1 MSQHLLK
8 RVLKYSVLGSGIG
21 GSTFYLWKND
31 WELTS
36 IGVVRF
42 GRAAYVAMRIAVDYK
57 LSLRNQ
63 DRSSPAYH
71 ELLSQIHLRSAL
83 RLRDMVCKNGGV
95 FIKVGQHVGTL
106 DYLLPEE
113 YVSSMKIL
121 HNQAPQSKLAD
132 LQRVVEEDLGNT
144 IGELFIDFDS
154 EPIGA
159 ASLAQVHKA
168 TLKDG
173 QVVAVKIQHPK
184 VRARS
189 YVDIK
194 TMELLVRGLA
204 VMFPGFQYL
213 WLAEETRKNLPLEL
227 DFLKEGANCETVA
240 KQYKHFSFLKVPKI
254 LWNLSSERVLT
265 MEYFEG
271 GKVDDR
277 EYMESHGISVNEVSR
292 KLGKLYSEMIFVQGY
307 VHCDPHPG
315 NVLVRNT
322 KAGVDIILLDHGLY
336 QSLTDDFR
344 LHYCKMWMAMINADV
359 EGIKEHATALNA
371 GDFYGLFACMLAAR
385 SWSSITSGMRNRKV
399 TEEETDEIKANAAE
413 FLVQISDLLNRIPRQ
428 LLLILKTNDV
438 LRGIETSLQTRANA
452 TSFINMS
459 RCCVRAVA
467 ADRLKNCQ
475 SYLETFK
482 VKLGCQWQLC
492 KLGLYKVFLWLQ
504 SSFLGSHMFNIRN
517 ALLLGR

>member
-1 MSQHLLK
+1 MSRHLLK
-8 RVLKYSVLGSGIG
+8 RAVKYSILGSGIG
-21 GSTFYLWKND
+21 CSTFYLWKND

-42 GRAAYVAMRIAVDYK
+42 GRAACVALRIAVDYK
-57 LSLRNQ
+57 LSLHNQ
-63 DRSSPAYH
+63 DNTSPAYQD
-71 ELLSQIHLRSAL
+71 LLSKIHLRSAL
-83 RLRDMVCKNGGV
+83 RLREMICKNGGV

-106 DYLLPEE
+106 DYLLPEQ
-113 YVSSMKIL
+113 YVSTMKVL
-121 HNQAPQSKLAD
+121 HNQAPQSDLAD
-132 LQRVVEEDLGNT
+132 LQKVVEEDLGKK
-144 IGELFIDFDS
+144 IEELFINFES
-154 EPIGA
+154 KPIGA

-168 TLKDG
+168 TLRDG

-204 VMFPGFQYL
+204 IVFPGFQYL
-213 WLAEETRKNLPLEL
+213 WLAEETKKNLPLEL
-227 DFLKEGANCETVA
+227 DFLKEGTNCETVA

-277 EYMESHGISVNEVSR
+277 EYMKSHGISVNEVSR

-315 NVLVRNT
+315 NVLVKKT
-322 KAGVDIILLDHGLY
+322 ETGVDIILLDHGLY

-371 GDFYGLFACMLAAR
+371 GDLYGLFACMLSAR
-385 SWSSITSGMRNRKV
+385 SWSSITSGMGNTKITR
-399 TEEETDEIKANAAE
+399 EETDEIKSYAAA
-413 FLVQISDLLNRIPRQ
+413 LLIQISDLLNRVPRQ

-438 LRGIETSLQTRANA
+438 LRGIETSLETRANA

-459 RCCVRAVA
+459 RCCVRALT
-467 ADRLKNCQ
+467 ADKLQKCHSN
-475 SYLETFK
+475 LETFK

-492 KLGLYKVFLWLQ
+492 KIGLYEMFLWLQ
-504 SSFLGSHMFNIRN
+504 SSFLGRYIFTIRN
-517 ALLLGR
+517 AQLLGR

>member
-8 RVLKYSVLGSGIG
+8 RVLKYGVLGSGIG
-21 GSTFYLWKND
+21 GSTVYLWKND

-42 GRAAYVAMRIAVDYK
+42 GRAAYVALRIGVDYK
-57 LSLRNQ
+57 LSLHNQ
-63 DRSSPAYH
+63 DSSSPAYR
-71 ELLSQIHLRSAL
+71 ELLSQIHVRSAL
-83 RLRDMVCKNGGV
+83 RLRDMICKNGGV

-113 YVSSMKIL
+113 YVGTMKVL
-121 HNQAPQSKLAD
+121 HNQAPQSDLTD
-132 LQRVVEEDLGNT
+132 LQKVVEEDLGKK
-144 IGELFIDFDS
+144 IGELFIDFES
-154 EPIGA
+154 EPIGT

-184 VRARS
+184 VKARS

-204 VMFPGFQYL
+204 IMFPGFQYM
-213 WLAEETRKNLPLEL
+213 WLAEETKKNLPLEL
-227 DFLKEGANCETVA
+227 DFLKEGTNCETVA
-240 KQYKHFSFLKVPKI
+240 KQFKHFSFLKVPKI
-254 LWNLSSERVLT
+254 FWNLSSGRVLT

-277 EYMESHGISVNEVSR
+277 EYMERHGIPVNEVSR

-322 KAGVDIILLDHGLY
+322 ESGVDIILLDHGLY

-359 EGIKEHATALNA
+359 EGIKEHAIALNV
-371 GDFYGLFACMLAAR
+371 GDLYGLFACMLAAR
-385 SWSSITSGMRNRKV
+385 SWSSITSGMGNTKI
-399 TEEETDEIKANAAE
+399 TQDETDEIKSYAAA
-413 FLVQISDLLNRIPRQ
+413 LLIQISDLLNRVPRQ

-467 ADRLKNCQ
+467 ADKLQKCHTN
-475 SYLETFK
+475 LEILK

-492 KLGLYKVFLWLQ
+492 KIGVYEMFLWLK
-504 SSFLGSHMFNIRN
+504 SSYLGSFIFNIRN
-517 ALLLGR
+517 AQLLGR